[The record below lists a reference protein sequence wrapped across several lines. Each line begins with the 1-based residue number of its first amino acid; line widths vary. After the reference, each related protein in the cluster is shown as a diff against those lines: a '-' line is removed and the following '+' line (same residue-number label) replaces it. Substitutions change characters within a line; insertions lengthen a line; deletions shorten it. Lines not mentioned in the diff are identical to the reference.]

1 MLNNSKEVEVMNRP
15 NREILQKAILYVLIA
30 IVLSIMLLPIVWMGL
45 TAFKSERDVLSIPP
59 KIVFTP
65 TIENFNYV
73 FEKSNIIKG
82 LVNSLIVSIAVI
94 VITVPVGMFA
104 AYSLARYN
112 IGGGH
117 LAFYI
122 LTIKMFPPIAA
133 VIPYF
138 VIFRNIGLLDNVI
151 SLILLNS
158 LFNLPFTT
166 WLLISFIRE
175 IPVDLEEAAMISGA
189 TRFEAFREI
198 ILPLLR
204 PALAVTAIFAGIFT
218 WNEFLFAFVLSRTE
232 AITIT
237 RVMAGFFTER
247 GILWGPLSSCALIA
261 TAPMFMLALAT
272 QKYIVRGLTL
282 GAVK

>member
-1 MLNNSKEVEVMNRP
+1 MNRENKEV
-15 NREILQKAILYVLIA
+15 LQKIILYILMA
-30 IVLSIMLLPIVWMGL
+30 IVIIITLFPIMWMGL
-45 TAFKSERDVLSIPP
+45 TAFKSDRDILSIPP
-59 KIVFTP
+59 KILFTP
-65 TIENFNYV
+65 TLENFGFV
-73 FEKSNIIKG
+73 FERSDIIKG
-82 LVNSLIVSIAVI
+82 LMNSLIVAIAVI
-94 VITVPVGMFA
+94 VITIPIGLLA

-112 IGGGH
+112 VGGGH

-122 LTIKMFPPIAA
+122 LTIRMFPPIAA
-133 VIPYF
+133 IIPYF
-138 VIFRNIGLLDNVI
+138 VIFRNLGLLDNVV

-166 WLLISFIRE
+166 WLLMSFIKE
-175 IPVDLEEAAMISGA
+175 IPIDLEEAAMIAGA

-218 WNEFLFAFVLSRTE
+218 WNEFLFAYIITRTE
-232 AITIT
+232 AVTIT

-247 GILWGPLSSCALIA
+247 GILWGPLSACALIA
-261 TAPMFMLALAT
+261 TIPMFVLALAT

>member
-1 MLNNSKEVEVMNRP
+1 MNRP